1 MNLENNETFPSDVL
15 SIINDLALNF
25 NFFCELVFADPIQ
38 GRQGFI
44 TNLINQNTEFL
55 DLRIRTFIINLINSR
70 LANITNVFSPDQM
83 NAVRSTIRRNVR
95 ETLLSNDLSSIQ
107 SRPMETPLAT
117 NNHLNDD
124 NEDVEFSDAFSE
136 IPSASSVPKTESSE
150 EWQSLVPNEWVPII
164 QEDINKQKNIDNDHP
179 PPFSDAYL
187 SGMSKKRRLEN
198 DSKTNENK

>member
-1 MNLENNETFPSDVL
+1 
-15 SIINDLALNF
+15 
-25 NFFCELVFADPIQ
+25 
-38 GRQGFI
+38 
-44 TNLINQNTEFL
+44 
-55 DLRIRTFIINLINSR
+55 
-70 LANITNVFSPDQM
+70 M

-150 EWQSLVPNEWVPII
+150 EWQSLVPNEWVLNFL
-164 QEDINKQKNIDNDHP
+164 INHFTFQNINH
-179 PPFSDAYL
+179 FL
-187 SGMSKKRRLEN
+187 FRK
-198 DSKTNENK
+198 